1 MSLGRSDE
9 HDIVT
14 DKKWLMLQ
22 MQGWGRRCY
31 GPGRFGSCAAGGRGP
46 GGAQR
51 LLTSNFPHK
60 SFTDEAETSLSL
72 PCLNMTPLPLASA
85 GPLSIDSP
93 HLWSHQPHVL
103 SPAGH
108 VLRHNPPGRARGV
121 CNLLGATLSTPAHN
135 PLIQL
140 ADERG
145 ASFPGTWL
153 HGSCLVSLQCPAQAS
168 TGPELAHSKCL

>member
-14 DKKWLMLQ
+14 DKKRLMLQ

-31 GPGRFGSCAAGGRGP
+31 GPGRSGSYAAGGRGP
-46 GGAQR
+46 GETQR
-51 LLTSNFPHK
+51 LLTSNFPQK

-72 PCLNMTPLPLASA
+72 PCLNMTPLPLGSA

-93 HLWSHQPHVL
+93 HLWSRRPHGL

-108 VLRHNPPGRARGV
+108 VSRHSPPGPARGV
-121 CNLLGATLSTPAHN
+121 CNLLGATLSTPAHR
-135 PLIQL
+135 Q
-140 ADERG
+140 
-145 ASFPGTWL
+145 
-153 HGSCLVSLQCPAQAS
+153 SLNTACR
-168 TGPELAHSKCL
+168 